1 MPHIKC
7 HGYDSKKLYDEFKK
21 KENENFCRCCNK
33 ETKYID
39 YTKGYQQFCSSKC
52 SNNTTVKEYW
62 NSETKE
68 VLERKNK
75 HKENFKKYQNV
86 NGRPKG
92 SKNKNPYPKT
102 LNVLSR
108 KPPSWKGKKHS
119 EETKEKMSIIRSSMI
134 ETGEVKLMASYKG
147 KYKPSFPEKYRG
159 DVTSIIYRSLWERK
173 FMVYCDT
180 NNTILEWSSE
190 ETVIRY
196 YDPIS
201 KKVRRYFPDFAIKV
215 KEENGSIKKYVIEI
229 KPKRQTLPP
238 PKPKRQTKGYIYE
251 AYEYAKN
258 QAKWE
263 AAREWCADRGYE
275 FKVLTESELGI
286 K

>member
-1 MPHIKC
+1 
-7 HGYDSKKLYDEFKK
+7 
-21 KENENFCRCCNK
+21 
-33 ETKYID
+33 
-39 YTKGYQQFCSSKC
+39 
-52 SNNTTVKEYW
+52 
-62 NSETKE
+62 
-68 VLERKNK
+68 
-75 HKENFKKYQNV
+75 
-86 NGRPKG
+86 
-92 SKNKNPYPKT
+92 
-102 LNVLSR
+102 
-108 KPPSWKGKKHS
+108 
-119 EETKEKMSIIRSSMI
+119 
-134 ETGEVKLMASYKG
+134 
-147 KYKPSFPEKYRG
+147 
-159 DVTSIIYRSLWERK
+159 
-173 FMVYCDT
+173 MVYCDT